1 MAAIQIVAQDSY
13 NKPMSLGAKYIMN
26 VSVSYETQMSNPI
39 INFDLTEDQVQ
50 LTRLALEVA
59 TGQNPKTNNLTL
71 EDMVRT
77 IILIQGSGLLELYRD
92 VPNIASEEE
101 LDRQVCNYMDGV
113 GELIDLLGPSVE
125 RLRTKQR
132 ISGGHEVKRIAI
144 GDRVTIKD

>member
-26 VSVSYETQMSNPI
+26 VSVSYETQMSNAI

-50 LTRLALEVA
+50 LTRVALEVA
-59 TGQNPKTNNLTL
+59 TGRNPKTDTLTV
-71 EDMVRT
+71 EDVARA
-77 IILIQGSGLLELYRD
+77 IALIQLLELFRD
-92 VPNIASEEE
+92 VPDLASEEE

-113 GELIDLLGPSVE
+113 GELIDLLGPFLE
-125 RLRTKQR
+125 RVRTKQR
-132 ISGGHEVKRIAI
+132 ISGGNEVKRIAL